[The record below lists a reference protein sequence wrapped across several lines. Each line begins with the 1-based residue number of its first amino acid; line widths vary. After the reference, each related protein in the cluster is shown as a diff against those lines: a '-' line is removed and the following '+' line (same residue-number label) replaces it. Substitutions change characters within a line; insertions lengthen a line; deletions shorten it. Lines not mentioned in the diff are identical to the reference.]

1 MRLEILKIATF
12 AVAMMFGSAFG
23 AAAQSTCP
31 DNALSLQGATTCS
44 CALGGTSTAVWGS
57 GPYTA
62 DSNICTAARHAG
74 AIGPNGGM
82 IQVVM
87 APGQSSYP
95 GSAANGV
102 NTSTWAEYSSSYYVY
117 LAQAS
122 SIEACGRMPTGQDV
136 YVCSC
141 AAGAPAGTAWGSGPY
156 TDDSNICA
164 AATHAG
170 IISSSGGN
178 VRVLAVPGLQSY
190 RGSAWNGIT
199 TSDYGTWGRS
209 ITFDRN

>member
-1 MRLEILKIATF
+1 MRVKISRMA
-12 AVAMMFGSAFG
+12 ALVVALLFGSALSAF
-23 AAAQSTCP
+23 AQSDCP
-31 DNALSLQGATTCS
+31 ANALSLQGSTICS
-44 CALGGTSTAVWGS
+44 CASGSANSPIWGS

-82 IQVVM
+82 VQVVM
-87 APGQSSYP
+87 APGQSNYP
-95 GSAANGV
+95 AIAANGV
-102 NTSTWAEYSSSYYVY
+102 NPGTWGAYNSSFNVY

-122 SIEACGRMPTGQDV
+122 SIQACGTMPSGQDV
-136 YVCSC
+136 YECSC
-141 AAGAPAGTAWGSGPY
+141 AAGAAVGTAWGSGPY

-170 IISSSGGN
+170 IISSSGGI
-178 VRVLAVPGLQSY
+178 VRALAAPGLQSY

-199 TSDYGTWGRS
+199 TSDYGAWSRS